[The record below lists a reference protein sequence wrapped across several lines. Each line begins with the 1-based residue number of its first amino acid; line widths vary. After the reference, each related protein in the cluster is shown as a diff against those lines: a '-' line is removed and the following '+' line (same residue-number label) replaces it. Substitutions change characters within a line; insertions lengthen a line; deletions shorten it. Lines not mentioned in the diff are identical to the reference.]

1 MTGSPRPWWF
11 AAWIV
16 PLAVFAVE
24 ASACTSGGGG
34 TGGLPPTPSFAFT
47 LTKSVPVSIKT
58 AKVQQ
63 LAGPAAQ
70 AASAVSKTMTDLY
83 TEAFLDPSNWHAGSY
98 DSVWSLFDGGATAA
112 AQKSA
117 ETLTAGAG
125 AGGSYETIEPSTGT
139 LAVKVLL
146 DRNDQPG
153 TAVAIV
159 RFAADATAKDG
170 TVRALVSSGQFY
182 LHPTPGGWII
192 YSFEVDRR
200 DHPVAPPPSPT
211 GIPSGAP
218 S

>member
-1 MTGSPRPWWF
+1 MA

-16 PLAVFAVE
+16 PLAVLTVDV
-24 ASACTSGGGG
+24 SACTSGGGG

-63 LAGPAAQ
+63 LAGPTAQ

-98 DSVWSLFDGGATAA
+98 DSVWRLFDAGAAAA
-112 AQKSA
+112 AQKNV

-125 AGGSYETIEPSTGT
+125 AGGSYDTIEPFTGT

-146 DRNDQPG
+146 DQNDQPG

-159 RFAADATAKDG
+159 RFTADATAKDG

-182 LHPTPGGWII
+182 LHPTPSSWTI
-192 YSFEVDRR
+192 YSFEVNRG
-200 DHPVAPPPSPT
+200 DHPAAPSPGPT
-211 GIPSGAP
+211 GTPSGAP